1 MSTTDPVT
9 ALLAPV
15 PGESVEGE
23 EQPKPRNTKKA
34 LIMVLVIALVAG
46 GLFYKEKAKLFP
58 PHYSAAHPAPYGQIL
73 TLSPVTV
80 NLSDGHLLQATMAL
94 QLTTAADQTAVNND
108 TPRFLDAEID
118 VLGAQTDAGIL
129 APGGRAATKAAI
141 LTACQQIAGEH
152 EGSQQIVAVYY
163 TNFISQ

>member
-1 MSTTDPVT
+1 MSITDPTTSSVPSVSGGS
-9 ALLAPV
+9 AEAEAPHK
-15 PGESVEGE
+15 
-23 EQPKPRNTKKA
+23 PKNTKRA
-34 LIMVLVIALVAG
+34 LIMVLVVALVIG
-46 GLFYKEKAKLFP
+46 GAFYKEKAKLFP

-73 TLSPVTV
+73 TLSSVTV

-94 QLTTAADQTAVNND
+94 QLTTAADQTAINSD
-108 TPRFLDAEID
+108 TPRFLDAEIA
-118 VLGAQTDAGIL
+118 VLGAQTDSGIL

-141 LTACQQIAGEH
+141 LSACQQIAGQH